1 MKREI
6 PKKNYFFVGLI
17 SLAVIVIVLYL
28 AKLYTANNINRES
41 SIMSDYLSNVTI
53 EELNNYLL
61 ENPDVVIYW
70 DNKSNVE
77 NKGFEKKLK
86 KYIIKNDLQRKFV
99 FVDTTEITNSEL
111 KSVAD
116 KYLDK
121 SLKDKRVSLKIMPNL
136 LIVVDGKIID
146 VLYTFD
152 QEMDMD
158 YLKEKF
164 EKYEVV
170 E

>member
-17 SLAVIVIVLYL
+17 SVVVVIVVLYL
-28 AKLYTANNINRES
+28 AKLYTTNNINRES
-41 SIMSDYLSNVTI
+41 SIMSNYLSNITI

-70 DNKSNVE
+70 DNKANIE
-77 NKGFEKKLK
+77 NTSFEKKLK

-99 FVDTTEITNSEL
+99 FVDTTEVTNSEL
-111 KSVAD
+111 KVIAD

-121 SLKDKRVSLKIMPNL
+121 SLKDKRVNLKTMPNL
-136 LIVVDGKIID
+136 LILVDGKIVD